1 MDIIKIVELLEKSG
15 LLIHRITE
23 TENYRIKKQTWGFA
37 TIAPMAAS
45 LTALMAFSL
54 IQPVSSHWSKL

>member
-23 TENYRIKKQTWGFA
+23 TENYRIKKQT
-37 TIAPMAAS
+37 
-45 LTALMAFSL
+45 
-54 IQPVSSHWSKL
+54 